1 MAVSVLFCSHIPNTL
16 FLCHGLVFKAFLIWD
31 SVPVCRLFFILYHV
45 KASRDTYHGIWE
57 LQLTLFVPEANL
69 NQEVLSRLNFFALSY
84 PVSLIVNRVGQLR
97 HNLEAVRV
105 TEIHEVVVDT
115 FVSSERSKSY
125 VLKVRLLCINLK
137 WVS

>member
-1 MAVSVLFCSHIPNTL
+1 M
-16 FLCHGLVFKAFLIWD
+16 
-31 SVPVCRLFFILYHV
+31 
-45 KASRDTYHGIWE
+45 KASRDTYHGIWV

-69 NQEVLSRLNFFALSY
+69 NQEVLSRLNFLALSY
-84 PVSLIVNRVGQLR
+84 PVSLIVSRVGQLR

-105 TEIHEVVVDT
+105 TEIHEVVVHT
-115 FVSSERSKSY
+115 LVSSERSKSY

>member
-1 MAVSVLFCSHIPNTL
+1 
-16 FLCHGLVFKAFLIWD
+16 
-31 SVPVCRLFFILYHV
+31 V